1 MAITFL
7 ITKLPCLQ
15 RSQLENVFVGPYGT
29 LKLGDLSHGAV
40 LPHGAKVV
48 DGEATD
54 YDR

>member
-1 MAITFL
+1 MVITFL
-7 ITKLPCLQ
+7 ITQLPCLQ
-15 RSQLENVFVGPYGT
+15 RSQLGNVFVGMCGT

-48 DGEATD
+48 DGDATD